1 MRCKIVRILTIT
13 LGMSTAAAFAADA
26 KEEVKPA
33 TTAVSTE
40 EVATLIDE
48 SVPAWVK
55 AITIKGDARL
65 RFEGIDDDAKD
76 YTRTRARVRARIG
89 AYADANEDVN
99 VGIRLA
105 SGSDDPASSNQTL
118 DGAFTSK
125 AIWLDL
131 AYVKWD
137 IMSSGFDFI
146 GGKMKK
152 PFVCVSDLVWDGDV
166 NPEGGALTYTLDMAE
181 GVDLGLNAGV
191 FYIDEIKD
199 GDDRMLYTGQAA
211 FNYKAEGFTVVA
223 GGSIYYYENMKG
235 YGPLY
240 DDSFFGNSSVDDT
253 FADEFT
259 TVELFASVGTKVG
272 KLPLTVFG
280 QYATNTEADDDD
292 DTGFLI
298 GATLGKAK
306 KQGEWQ
312 LGYDYRMLEK
322 DAVVGVFADS
332 DSWGGGTDG
341 QGHRISAKYAILK
354 NWTFGGTLF
363 VNEYDIASGED
374 KTDYLRYQIDLACK
388 F

>member
-1 MRCKIVRILTIT
+1 MRCKIAQILTLT
-13 LGMSTAAAFAADA
+13 LSVSAMAVFAADA
-26 KEEVKPA
+26 KEETK
-33 TTAVSTE
+33 AVTSTDVE
-40 EVATLIDE
+40 AMIDK
-48 SVPAWVK
+48 SIPAWVK

-89 AYADANEDVN
+89 AYADVNEDVS

-131 AYVKWD
+131 AYIEWNLW
-137 IMSSGFDFI
+137 SSDVNFV

-152 PFVCVSDLVWDGDV
+152 PFICVSDLIWDGDV
-166 NPEGGALTYTLDMAE
+166 NPEGAALTYGFDVAE
-181 GVDLGLNAGV
+181 GMTIDLSGGA

-199 GDDRMLYTGQAA
+199 ASDRMLYTGQAGLT
-211 FNYKAEGFTVVA
+211 YKADKVSFVA
-223 GGSIYYYENMKG
+223 GGSIYSYDNMEG

-253 FADEFT
+253 YATEFT
-259 TVELFASVGTKVG
+259 TVEFFANVGTKIG
-272 KLPLTVFG
+272 KLPFKVFG
-280 QYATNTEADDDD
+280 QYAMNIEADDNE
-292 DTGFLI
+292 TGFLF
-298 GATLGKAK
+298 GAALGKAK
-306 KQGEWQ
+306 NPGEWS

-322 DAVVGVFADS
+322 DAVVGLFADS
-332 DSWGGGTDG
+332 DSWGGGTNG
-341 QGHRISAKYAILK
+341 QGHRLKAKYAILK
-354 NWTFGGTLF
+354 NWTLAGTLF
-363 VNEYDIASGED
+363 LDEYDIATGED
-374 KTDYLRYQIDLACK
+374 STDYLRYQIDLACK